1 MSYPVNFNDTVVYD
15 GVDLYLP
22 KDCSLTVFED
32 SRLYLYGEVYY
43 NGAPLGTG
51 GTGGGGTQV
60 FVGPTQPVDPNT
72 ILWFDT
78 STGYG
83 ELKALVGGSWKLVE
97 DPVDSTVQDEVYV
110 GATEPVASNYELWID
125 TATAAP
131 PMDAAYV
138 SPGNAL
144 GIVKFGD
151 VKNVGN
157 TVPIPVASVDTV
169 ITDPLNITLHVG
181 RNYKVVFGYRT
192 YDSATNGSYFQIS
205 LYDNGVKYPGSNSIY
220 NYFTTII
227 ANGGNAQWIIP
238 GDGAV
243 HNFVI
248 QAQATAPGAIYA
260 NDAPESRFYVE
271 DMGPSN
277 SPALPIPETPPAW
290 TPLTLTAGFTYRT
303 SGYQPAVRKIGDVV
317 ECRGLMD
324 CPTTAGATVF
334 MTLPTG
340 LWPTKTVVLPTAFT
354 TTPGVTSANNFLVRA
369 TGTIETFSPI
379 SAVCWGGLDVI
390 RFSVTL

>member
-51 GTGGGGTQV
+51 GTGGGTQV

-97 DPVDSTVQDEVYV
+97 DPIDSTVQDEVYV

-125 TATAAP
+125 TVTAAP

-157 TVPIPVASVDTV
+157 TVSIPVASVDTV
-169 ITDPLNITLHVG
+169 ITETLNITLHSG
-181 RNYKVVFGYRT
+181 RYYKVVFSYRT
-192 YDSATNGSYFQIS
+192 YDSATNSTYYQIS
-205 LYDNGVKYPGSNSIY
+205 LYDNGVKYPGSSSVY
-220 NYFTTII
+220 GYFTSTV
-227 ANGGNAQWIIP
+227 ANGNKAEWIIS

-248 QAQATAPGAIYA
+248 QAQATAAGQFYA

-277 SPALPIPETPPAW
+277 SPALPIPATPPAW
-290 TPLTLTAGFTYRT
+290 TPITLTNGFTHRST
-303 SGYQPAVRKIGDVV
+303 GYQPAVRQVGDVV

-324 CPTTAGATVF
+324 CPVIGGTTIFT
-334 MTLPTG
+334 TLPAAF
-340 LWPTKTVVLPTAFT
+340 WPVKTVAFALVLGASPNT
-354 TTPGVTSANNFLVRA
+354 FLVRN
-369 TGTIETFSPI
+369 TGTIELALANG
-379 SAVCWGGLDVI
+379 SAQYAGLDVI
-390 RFSVTL
+390 KFSVTL